1 MLRNLLADRLRPVN
15 GLASDHEARREVAAQ
30 VEAQLNWVGF
40 LSNGIGALIVF
51 VYFVFLTPGRF
62 NDSELH
68 DIAVRNGI
76 AFAIFLPPSLAL
88 GRWWAGRKPFEPIR
102 EWLRSGRPATD
113 AERRMVLRYPAVWA
127 WRTSLFWAG
136 AGLLFA
142 ALNVSLGVVSMAG
155 IAFTV
160 LLGAITSCSLQY
172 LMVERVMRPV
182 TVVALAGSRP
192 DRLETPGVAVR
203 LTMAW
208 AAASGIALLG
218 IVVFSLGDLLGSGID
233 HTQTI
238 AASLFLAVL
247 GLAVGAAAIM
257 LASRSLGHSLAG
269 VRGGLDRIERREF
282 ETRVEIDDGSEIGLL
297 QAGFNRMAAGLAE
310 REQIRETFGA
320 YVDPEIAEHILEE
333 GPDLGGEAVEA
344 TILFVD
350 IRDFTSWSER
360 ASPGEVV
367 KTLNRLFEGIVPI
380 IHEHGGHVDKF
391 VGDGLMAVFGAPRR
405 QEDHADQAFAAA
417 CEIAA
422 LVAKEFEPEL
432 RVGIGLN
439 SGTVVAGNVGG
450 AGRLDF
456 SVIGDPVN
464 VAARV
469 EAATRETGDTILL
482 TADTKDRL
490 ERSTVALEE
499 RPTVPLKGKLT
510 PVALYAPA
518 DAVTSPS

>member
-1 MLRNLLADRLRPVN
+1 MEASAADV
-15 GLASDHEARREVAAQ
+15 EARQSLATSVVRR
-30 VEAQLNWVGF
+30 LNWVGF

-51 VYFVFLTPGRF
+51 VYFVFLTPGRY
-62 NDSELH
+62 NESELH

-76 AFAIFLPPSLAL
+76 AFAIMLPPSLAL
-88 GRWWAGRKPFEPIR
+88 GRWWAGKKPFDPIE

-113 AERRMVLRYPAVWA
+113 ADRRMVLRYPAVWA
-127 WRTSLFWAG
+127 WRTGLFWAG
-136 AGLLFA
+136 GALLFA
-142 ALNVSLGVVSMAG
+142 VINVSLGLVSMAG
-155 IAFTV
+155 IAFTAF
-160 LLGAITSCSLQY
+160 LGGITSCSLQY

-218 IVVFSLGDLLGSGID
+218 IIVFSLGDLLGPDID

-238 AASLFLAVL
+238 GASLFLAVL
-247 GLAVGAAAIM
+247 GLSVGAAAIM

-269 VRGGLDRIERREF
+269 VRRGLDRIERREF
-282 ETRVEIDDGSEIGLL
+282 DARVEIDDGSEIGLL

-320 YVDPEIAEHILEE
+320 YVDPEIAAHILEE

-350 IRDFTSWSER
+350 IRDFTSWAER
-360 ASPGEVV
+360 VSAADVV
-367 KTLNRLFEGIVPI
+367 ETLNRLFERIVPVV
-380 IHEHGGHVDKF
+380 HAHGGHVDKF

-405 QEDHADQAFAAA
+405 QDDHADQAFAAA
-417 CEIAA
+417 RAIAK
-422 LVAKEFEPEL
+422 LVAEEFEPEL

-450 AGRLDF
+450 AGRLDY

-469 EAATRETGDTILL
+469 EAATLETGDTILL
-482 TADTKDRL
+482 TAETKDRL
-490 ERSTVALEE
+490 KNPEVAMAE
-499 RPTVPLKGKLT
+499 RPMVPLKGKLA
-510 PVALYAPA
+510 PVALFAP
-518 DAVTSPS
+518 VTSAS